1 MKPPSF
7 NPEELAHYKV
17 TVSLD
22 VLYRW
27 AQAIAGASGT
37 ITGVGNAFKARG
49 QPLEMLAE
57 EEGHL
62 DEIRREMAD
71 KMREG
76 YMA

>member
-7 NPEELAHYKV
+7 NPEELAAHKV

-22 VLYRW
+22 VLFRW
-27 AQAIAGASGT
+27 ADAIAGASGT
-37 ITGVGNAFKARG
+37 IKGVSSAFRARG
-49 QPLEMLAE
+49 QTLKLLDE